1 MISVIVPAHNEEQLI
16 GTTLSALAASLQG
29 LSEPAEVIVV
39 DDASTDRTQEIV
51 KAAGVR
57 MLSVNLRHIAAV
69 RNAGAVGSR
78 GERLLFVDADTVVTP
93 NVVRA
98 AVRAM
103 HEGCVGGG
111 ATVMWEGKL
120 PPWARLS
127 ASVTRWTMRV
137 GNFAAG
143 CFVFATREAFEAVG
157 GFDTRLYVTEE
168 LALSRALK
176 RIGRF
181 VVLREHVVTS
191 GRKLRTHSVR
201 EILRMTVGVSLR
213 GSAAFRDRSNLSLWY
228 GDRRNE

>member
-1 MISVIVPAHNEEQLI
+1 
-16 GTTLSALAASLQG
+16 
-29 LSEPAEVIVV
+29 
-39 DDASTDRTQEIV
+39 
-51 KAAGVR
+51 
-57 MLSVNLRHIAAV
+57 
-69 RNAGAVGSR
+69 
-78 GERLLFVDADTVVTP
+78 
-93 NVVRA
+93 
-98 AVRAM
+98 
-103 HEGCVGGG
+103 
-111 ATVMWEGKL
+111 
-120 PPWARLS
+120 
-127 ASVTRWTMRV
+127 MRV